1 MQHRRVTNR
10 FRGSAAAIVG
20 VIALTGNGCGGARP
34 AGRGGGPSDVRTVV
48 RVVDG
53 DTIIVNPNE
62 RIRLI
67 GIDAP
72 ESVAPNRPVDCMGRE
87 SSQFLKEFLPKGTAV
102 RLAIDV
108 EPQDRYGRTLA
119 YVWVASTGVFVNAE
133 LVRRGFAQ
141 PLTIPP
147 NIAHAD
153 EFADLARDARQAD
166 RGLWASCPVK
176 SR

>member
-1 MQHRRVTNR
+1 VAVVIL
-10 FRGSAAAIVG
+10 AA
-20 VIALTGNGCGGARP
+20 NGCGGLAH
-34 AGRGGGPSDVRTVV
+34 RGGATVASDVRTVV

-87 SSQFLKEFLPKGTAV
+87 SSQSMKEFLPKWTEV
-102 RLAIDV
+102 RLALDV

-133 LVRRGFAQ
+133 LVLRGFAQ

-153 EFADLARDARQAD
+153 EIANLALEARQANP
-166 RGLWASCPVK
+166 GLWASCPVK

>member
-1 MQHRRVTNR
+1 MQHACVTNK
-10 FRGSAAAIVG
+10 FRVSSAALAAV
-20 VIALTGNGCGGARP
+20 VVLAASGCGGLARP
-34 AGRGGGPSDVRTVV
+34 GRGTIVSDLRTVV

-87 SSQFLKEFLPKGTAV
+87 SSRFLAGLLPRGTEV
-102 RLAIDV
+102 RLALDV
-108 EPQDRYGRTLA
+108 EREDRYGRTLA
-119 YVWVASTGVFVNAE
+119 YVWVANSGLFVNAE
-133 LVRRGFAQ
+133 LVRQGFAR

-153 EFADLARDARQAD
+153 EIADLAREARQAD
-166 RGLWASCPVK
+166 RGLWASCANN
-176 SR
+176 

>member
-1 MQHRRVTNR
+1 VQHRCVANKLRV
-10 FRGSAAAIVG
+10 FPAAFV
-20 VIALTGNGCGGARP
+20 ALVVLAANGCGLAP
-34 AGRGGGPSDVRTVV
+34 RGGATVVSDIRTVM

-72 ESVAPNRPVDCMGRE
+72 ESVAPNRPVDCMGHE
-87 SSQFLKEFLPKGTAV
+87 SSQFLKEFLPKGTEV
-102 RLAIDV
+102 RLARDV
-108 EPQDRYGRTLA
+108 EPEDRYGRTLA

-153 EFADLARDARQAD
+153 QFADLARDARQAD
-166 RGLWASCPVK
+166 RGLWASCPVRAK
-176 SR
+176 

>member
-1 MQHRRVTNR
+1 VQHRCVIRSRAVVAAV
-10 FRGSAAAIVG
+10 AAAIV
-20 VIALTGNGCGGARP
+20 VAANGCGDLAM
-34 AGRGGGPSDVRTVV
+34 RGGTTVPSDVRTVV

-67 GIDAP
+67 GVDAP
-72 ESVAPNRPVDCMGRE
+72 ESVAPNRPVECMGRE
-87 SSQFLKEFLPKGTAV
+87 SSRFLTELLPKGTEV

-108 EPQDRYGRTLA
+108 EGQDRYGRTLA
-119 YVWVASTGVFVNAE
+119 YVWVVSTGVFVNAE

-147 NIAHAD
+147 NIAHA
-153 EFADLARDARQAD
+153 EEIADLAREARQAN